1 LSLCA
6 EVPFGQCL
14 CGQAANKQ
22 AIQFTDHDS
31 LTNLP
36 NRRLLLD
43 RLEQALATSDRH
55 GYFGAL
61 IFINLDHFKT
71 VNDSLGHPVGDILL
85 KEVSDRLIKVLR
97 QEDTAAR
104 LSGDEFV
111 VLLPQLTGDSSS
123 VANQAHQVAER
134 LQQILTLS
142 YELHDQSLHVTS
154 SIGVAIF
161 PSGRA
166 SPDNVL
172 KQADTALYR
181 AKEAGRNTIRFF
193 LPSMQIA
200 TEALLRWRRV
210 GKDLISPA
218 EFIPLAEETGM
229 IIPIGEWVLREACT
243 QLRRWMEA
251 GYCHSLFHLSIN
263 VSPRQFRQDD
273 FVDMVDRILAQTG
286 ADPKYIA
293 LELTEGVV
301 IDDTEQIIER
311 MHALKAIGISFCID
325 DFGTGYSSLTYLKRL
340 PLNVLKID
348 QSVVRDIGS
357 DKSDEAIVSAI
368 IAMARHL
375 GFDVIAEGVEISTAL
390 DFLCREGCKI
400 FQGNLFSKPVGADN
414 MTDLLQ
420 RDSTVVM

>member
-1 LSLCA
+1 
-6 EVPFGQCL
+6 
-14 CGQAANKQ
+14 
-22 AIQFTDHDS
+22 
-31 LTNLP
+31 
-36 NRRLLLD
+36 
-43 RLEQALATSDRH
+43 
-55 GYFGAL
+55 
-61 IFINLDHFKT
+61 
-71 VNDSLGHPVGDILL
+71 
-85 KEVSDRLIKVLR
+85 
-97 QEDTAAR
+97 
-104 LSGDEFV
+104 
-111 VLLPQLTGDSSS
+111 
-123 VANQAHQVAER
+123 
-134 LQQILTLS
+134 
-142 YELHDQSLHVTS
+142 
-154 SIGVAIF
+154 
-161 PSGRA
+161 
-166 SPDNVL
+166 VL

-311 MHALKAIGISFCID
+311 MHALEAIGISFCID